1 MVIKNFQSFINEEY
15 VNNLNSLDLLIDL
28 TEFTIPHGHE
38 KLMYNKI
45 QKNCN
50 KTLNRDGFGNL
61 FLKIGDSKIL
71 FTAHL
76 DTYCKEVKKINH
88 IIENDFLKTD
98 ETTILGGDNRVGC
111 AILINMINNNVPGN
125 YYFFCGEEVG
135 RLGSEYHNSEINEN
149 EYSLAI
155 TFDRKEL
162 GSVCNYQRGVK
173 LANDELVDFLISEL
187 NKTGYRFFK
196 DNFGLSCDTYSFNE
210 KVNNCLNISTGVY
223 DEHKVTERVDLKFF
237 DSIFN
242 ISTKIDWVK
251 IEELSLSKVRD
262 VIDVSSLNIKDKR
275 ISDTLDYFIKNG
287 YNPTKVPKIDEEF
300 GIYKKDLY
308 FKSNPKIFDY
318 FYISIK
324 HNGNI
329 IINGK
334 ELTKE
339 RVMIYINDY
348 KNCLIEFN
356 IGENSY
362 HIIDIETSNEEWKI
376 KILENKHQFDI
387 FTDEK
392 LQLLD
397 KNKFIPINLFNKL
410 IDITRSVLLFK

>member
-223 DEHKVTERVDLKFF
+223 DEHKVTEKVDLKFF

-242 ISTKIDWVK
+242 ISTKIDWIK
-251 IEELSLSKVRD
+251 IEKLSLSKVRD

-275 ISDTLDYFIKNG
+275 ISDTLDFFIKNG